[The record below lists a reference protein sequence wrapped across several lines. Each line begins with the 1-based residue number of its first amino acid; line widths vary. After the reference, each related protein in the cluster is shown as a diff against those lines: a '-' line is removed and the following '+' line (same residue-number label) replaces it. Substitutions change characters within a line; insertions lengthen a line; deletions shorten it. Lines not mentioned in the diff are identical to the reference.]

1 MKNLKVEY
9 TAVDFKEKN
18 PDNVFFKEL
27 SRQITPKI
35 NALITDEHLRD
46 SLNKLIS
53 ISIDNYW
60 YTSPMFLDGVNYML
74 LNISALSSPLVI
86 CSFGVLWYT
95 EKQERVYPWDDVQ
108 NKLLHFDINGEFP
121 SDKLNM
127 LLPELHHPLI
137 KAEKSGLLYDY
148 QIYYG
153 GRALTLYYDRNV
165 SENDIKEVDTVLNA
179 FFNKCN
185 ADEGECR
192 FNSFDTK
199 ISNKTRIK
207 VSFESELLSADE
219 AESIIF
225 AFRHLNGVKR
235 IVCR

>member
-1 MKNLKVEY
+1 
-9 TAVDFKEKN
+9 
-18 PDNVFFKEL
+18 
-27 SRQITPKI
+27 
-35 NALITDEHLRD
+35 
-46 SLNKLIS
+46 
-53 ISIDNYW
+53 
-60 YTSPMFLDGVNYML
+60 
-74 LNISALSSPLVI
+74 
-86 CSFGVLWYT
+86 
-95 EKQERVYPWDDVQ
+95 
-108 NKLLHFDINGEFP
+108 
-121 SDKLNM
+121 M
-127 LLPELHHPLI
+127 LLPELYHPLI

-185 ADEGECR
+185 ADEGECG